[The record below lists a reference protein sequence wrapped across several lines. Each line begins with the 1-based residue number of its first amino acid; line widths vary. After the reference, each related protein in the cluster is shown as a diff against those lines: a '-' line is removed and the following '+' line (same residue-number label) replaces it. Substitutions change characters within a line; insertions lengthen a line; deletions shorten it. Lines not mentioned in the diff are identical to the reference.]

1 MANVLGLSTELEE
14 DSFGIDMP
22 DEVKAQL
29 TEKEVRPDWLV
40 HGNRM
45 RDIRLDA
52 NTLVMMIRR
61 GDDYIVPKGDTEL
74 RPGDKV
80 LCITGEKA
88 RLPED
93 YAVSGREGFRHKAL
107 RTLGS
112 FVRRGRRVG
121 HTPDGA
127 DDGAFVSADS
137 GAETPLPDFDIG
149 TDEIREDSRFYEEIM
164 EDEEDAERRGE

>member
-93 YAVSGREGFRHKAL
+93 YAVSGREGSVTRLCARWEVSCAGAGASDIRPTE
-107 RTLGS
+107 RTTGPS
-112 FVRRGRRVG
+112 CRPTAGRKRLF
-121 HTPDGA
+121 PI
-127 DDGAFVSADS
+127 S
-137 GAETPLPDFDIG
+137 I
-149 TDEIREDSRFYEEIM
+149 
-164 EDEEDAERRGE
+164 

>member
-1 MANVLGLSTELEE
+1 MSSMATVLGLSTELEE

-61 GDDYIVPKGDTEL
+61 GDDYIVPKGDTER
-74 RPGDKV
+74 RPR
-80 LCITGEKA
+80 LCARWEVSCAGAGASDIRPTERTTGPSCRPTAGRK
-88 RLPED
+88 RLFPI
-93 YAVSGREGFRHKAL
+93 S
-107 RTLGS
+107 
-112 FVRRGRRVG
+112 
-121 HTPDGA
+121 
-127 DDGAFVSADS
+127 
-137 GAETPLPDFDIG
+137 I
-149 TDEIREDSRFYEEIM
+149 
-164 EDEEDAERRGE
+164 